1 MSKRETEKERKR
13 NRGKKER
20 GCLSFAH
27 WCYPT
32 TAVTLFPIHP
42 KPNNRAAKP
51 KYPCAAAKKAAEKAA
66 KYGAGESGESGESGA
81 AGGDLCKPK
90 KVKVRGRG
98 FGQSPFLQFSACVKR
113 VRAGGMARTD
123 GLWRTR
129 EVGRNGK
136 SERELEA
143 SERATRSLFRMRAVA
158 SKNNSLFPPPLSFP
172 LTLSLSTPRDI
183 ITIKTTEVPPAE
195 GEEVRGRQ
203 VSAKKREEERALVF
217 EETERES
224 CISSSSFSP
233 LFLIP

>member
-1 MSKRETEKERKR
+1 MSKRETEKESKR

-113 VRAGGMARTD
+113 VKARGMARTD
-123 GLWRTR
+123 GLLLTR

-143 SERATRSLFRMRAVA
+143 SERATRSLSFACAQWCRKTTH
-158 SKNNSLFPPPLSFP
+158 SFPPLF
-172 LTLSLSTPRDI
+172 LSLSLYLSQ
-183 ITIKTTEVPPAE
+183 PPATLLQFKQQKSLPQKVKKY
-195 GEEVRGRQ
+195 EV
-203 VSAKKREEERALVF
+203 VK
-217 EETERES
+217 
-224 CISSSSFSP
+224 
-233 LFLIP
+233 